1 MKKDLKSKSKRKW
14 IVGGVLLFGGVALL
28 TTGFA
33 TWVIGVNRTTQSN
46 NANVTVQGT
55 ENESVKLTVQLTDS
69 AITVSEKHTKAA
81 NEIIGTKAEEKEK
94 DFKIGLNITIEAGA
108 AYVNANNIT
117 GVNFSWGAG
126 ADTNSIKDGEVET
139 NVTNNNKVV
148 ESGTTYRASGNYTY
162 LDINTQSIAI
172 GAFTDESGSGSSVK
186 KWTYTGEAVEMF
198 KWGTYFGGK
207 SPCNYYNDLYKAADH
222 KLTDSD
228 ADIDK
233 VYSELTA
240 LQNAFMYTKGSS
252 LKAGTI
258 VLKADLVVTPKG
270 A

>member
-69 AITVSEKHTKAA
+69 AITVSEKHEKAS
-81 NEIIGTKAEEKEK
+81 NEIIGTKAEEKET
-94 DFKIGLNITIEAGA
+94 DFNIGLKITIEAGL
-108 AYVNANNIT
+108 AYTTANTIT
-117 GVNFSWGAG
+117 GVAFSWGAG
-126 ADTNSIKDGEVET
+126 ADTNSILVDGVET
-139 NVTNNNKVV
+139 NVTNHNKVT
-148 ESGTTYRASGNYTY
+148 ESGTTYRKADEYTY
-162 LDINTQSIAI
+162 LDIKTPSIAI
-172 GAFTDESGSGSSVK
+172 EAFNDETGSGSSVK

-198 KWGTYFGGK
+198 KWGTYFGGY
-207 SPCNYYNDLYKAADH
+207 SPCKYYNDLYKAADD

-240 LQNAFMYTKGSS
+240 LQNAFMYTKDSQ
-252 LKAGTI
+252 LKPGTI
-258 VLKADLVVTPKG
+258 VLQADLVVTPKS

>member
-33 TWVIGVNRTTQSN
+33 TWVIGVNRTTQNN

-55 ENESVKLTVQLTDS
+55 ENESVKLTVELTDS
-69 AITVSEKHTKAA
+69 TITVSEKHTKAA
-81 NEIIGTKAEEKEK
+81 NEIIGTKAEEKET
-94 DFKIGLNITIEAGA
+94 DFKIGLKITIEAGA

-126 ADTNSIKDGEVET
+126 KDTIQIKDGDVET
-139 NVTNNNKVV
+139 NVTSNNLVNAS
-148 ESGTTYRASGNYTY
+148 ETNYRAAGPYTY
-162 LDINTQSIAI
+162 LDINKETISIND
-172 GAFTDESGSGSSVK
+172 FTSSSTGSVS
-186 KWTYTGEAVEMF
+186 KWTYTGAEVEMF
-198 KWGTYFGGK
+198 KWGTFFDHR
-207 SPCNYYNDLYKAADH
+207 SPCTYYNELYQADPQ

-228 ADIDK
+228 ADIDQ

-240 LQNAFMYTKGSS
+240 LQNAFMYTKDSQ
-252 LKAGTI
+252 LKPGTI
-258 VLKADLVVTPKG
+258 VLQADLVVTPKS

>member
-69 AITVSEKHTKAA
+69 AITVSEKHTETAD
-81 NEIIGTKAEEKEK
+81 EIIGTKAEEKET
-94 DFKIGLNITIEAGA
+94 DFNIGLKITIEAGL
-108 AYVNANNIT
+108 AYTTANTIT
-117 GVNFSWGAG
+117 GVAFSWGAG
-126 ADTNSIKDGEVET
+126 ADINPIKDGEVET
-139 NVTNNNKVV
+139 NVTNHNKVT
-148 ESGTTYRASGNYTY
+148 ESGTTYRTANDYTY
-162 LDINTQSIAI
+162 LDINTETISISS
-172 GAFTDESGSGSSVK
+172 FTPSSTGSVS
-186 KWTYTGEAVEMF
+186 KWTYSGAAVEMF

-240 LQNAFMYTKGSS
+240 LQNAFMYTKDSS

-258 VLKADLVVTPKG
+258 VLQADLLVTPKS

>member
-33 TWVIGVNRTTQSN
+33 TWVIGVNRTTQNN

-69 AITVSEKHTKAA
+69 AITVSEKHEKAS
-81 NEIIGTKAEEKEK
+81 NEIIGTKAEEMET
-94 DFKIGLNITIEAGA
+94 DFNIGLKITIEAGL
-108 AYVNANNIT
+108 AYTTANTIT
-117 GVNFSWGAG
+117 GVAFSWGAG
-126 ADTNSIKDGEVET
+126 ADTNSILVDGVET
-139 NVTNNNKVV
+139 NVTSHNKVT
-148 ESGTTYRASGNYTY
+148 ESGTTYRTADEYTY
-162 LDINTQSIAI
+162 LDIKTPSIAI
-172 GAFTDESGSGSSVK
+172 EAFNDETGSGSSVK
-186 KWTYTGEAVEMF
+186 KWTYTSAAVEMF
-198 KWGTYFGGK
+198 TWGTYFDGK

-228 ADIDK
+228 ADIDQ

-240 LQNAFMYTKGSS
+240 LQNAFMYTKDAT
-252 LKAGTI
+252 LKPGTI
-258 VLKADLVVTPKG
+258 VLKADLTL

>member
-81 NEIIGTKAEEKEK
+81 NEIIGTKAEELDT

-126 ADTNSIKDGEVET
+126 ASENSILDEGVET
-139 NVTNNNKVV
+139 NVTSNNLVKASETN
-148 ESGTTYRASGNYTY
+148 YRAAGNYTY
-162 LDINTQSIAI
+162 LDINKETISIND
-172 GAFTDESGSGSSVK
+172 FTSSSTGSVS
-186 KWTYTGEAVEMF
+186 KWTYTGAEVEMF
-198 KWGTYFGGK
+198 KWGTFFGGK
-207 SPCNYYNDLYKAADH
+207 SPCTYYNDLYKAAEH

-240 LQNAFMYTKGSS
+240 LQSAFMYTKGSS

>member
-33 TWVIGVNRTTQSN
+33 TWVIGVNRTTQNN

-81 NEIIGTKAEEKEK
+81 NEIIGTKAEEKET
-94 DFKIGLNITIEAGA
+94 DFNIGLKITIEAGL
-108 AYVNANNIT
+108 AYTTANTIT
-117 GVNFSWGAG
+117 GVAFSWGAG
-126 ADTNSIKDGEVET
+126 ADTNSILVDGVET
-139 NVTNNNKVV
+139 NVTNHNKVT
-148 ESGTTYRASGNYTY
+148 ESGTTYRKADEYTY
-162 LDINTQSIAI
+162 LDIKTPSIAI
-172 GAFTDESGSGSSVK
+172 EAFNDETGSGSSVK
-186 KWTYTGEAVEMF
+186 KWTYTNAAVEMF
-198 KWGTYFGGK
+198 KWGTYFDGK

-240 LQNAFMYTKGSS
+240 LQNAFMYKENTT
-252 LKAGTI
+252 LKPGTI
-258 VLKADLVVTPKG
+258 VLKADLTL